1 MIRKLPN
8 LVSVLLLKIVT
19 SQKILFLVSFA
30 LGALLAVAVRL
41 HHNSP
46 DQYDDTVPVP
56 EYDWA
61 YERWLA
67 AAGLASVP
75 RDPGAV
81 SYHSWH
87 GRQGRQSRLYRDIQK
102 VSEIVISNI

>member
-19 SQKILFLVSFA
+19 SQKILFLVSFV
-30 LGALLAVAVRL
+30 LGALLAAAVRL

-67 AAGLASVP
+67 AAGLASLP

-81 SYHSWH
+81 SCHSS
-87 GRQGRQSRLYRDIQK
+87 QADT
-102 VSEIVISNI
+102 EI